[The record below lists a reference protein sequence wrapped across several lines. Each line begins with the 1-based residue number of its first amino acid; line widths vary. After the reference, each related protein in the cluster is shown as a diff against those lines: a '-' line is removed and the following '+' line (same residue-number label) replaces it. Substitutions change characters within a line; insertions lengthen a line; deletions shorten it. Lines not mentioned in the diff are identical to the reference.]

1 MGKRLWTKKVDPN
14 SQFLTS
20 FDFFVG
26 TELFND
32 LFCFLKLHKRTSNYK
47 LKWSNSRE
55 KEKKMSKKTVSK
67 FYYLSPNLL

>member
-20 FDFFVG
+20 FVFFVRK
-26 TELFND
+26 EIFKD
-32 LFCFLKLHKRTSNYK
+32 QFCFLKRKGCTSDYK
-47 LKWSNSRE
+47 IKWSNGRG
-55 KEKKMSKKTVSK
+55 KERNKSKKNSLK